1 MTVEKTFGSIRFL
14 IIYFTSGI
22 GGGLASFMFS
32 QSVAAGASGALFG
45 LFGALLFF
53 TIIYKQLF
61 FRTMGK
67 NLIAILLINIAFG
80 IIVPQIDMG
89 AHIGGLVTGFL
100 TSSIIYVPNK
110 KNIIVHSISL
120 IILLLLLVFLGIFL
134 ININSIM
141 LETL

>member
-61 FRTMGK
+61 FRTMCK
-67 NLIAILLINIAFG
+67 NLIAVLFINIAFG
-80 IIVPQIDMG
+80 IIVPQIDIG
-89 AHIGGLVTGFL
+89 VTIGG
-100 TSSIIYVPNK
+100 
-110 KNIIVHSISL
+110 H
-120 IILLLLLVFLGIFL
+120 VFTFF
-134 ININSIM
+134 M
-141 LETL
+141 